1 MQFRFIADDIFNDGD
16 VGSGGSLVE
25 AAIDDFRISI
35 FENTNQC
42 VLGDLNN
49 DSFINVTDIVL
60 MVNLVVGF
68 NNNFDEYLCTSDFN
82 QDNIINVQDI
92 VLLVTLILS

>member
-1 MQFRFIADDIFNDGD
+1 M
-16 VGSGGSLVE
+16 
-25 AAIDDFRISI
+25 
-35 FENTNQC
+35 
-42 VLGDLNN
+42 NN

-60 MVNLVVGF
+60 MVNLVVGS
-68 NNNFDEYLCTSDFN
+68 NNNLDEYLCASDFN